1 MVDNFQ
7 SYGDGLDAPAHS
19 AFVVTTSDTVDL
31 AVDTRAI
38 YVCVGGDIK
47 VNMAG
52 SGTVTFTA
60 VPQGTVLPI
69 RVSRIYATGTTAT
82 SMVGLY

>member
-1 MVDNFQ
+1 MVDNFA

-19 AFVVTTSDTVDL
+19 AFAITPSDTVDL
-31 AVDTRAI
+31 AIDTRAI
-38 YVCVGGDIK
+38 YVGAVGDIK
-47 VNMAG
+47 VNMVG

-69 RVSRIYATGTTAT
+69 RASRVYATGTTAT
-82 SMVGLY
+82 TLIGVY